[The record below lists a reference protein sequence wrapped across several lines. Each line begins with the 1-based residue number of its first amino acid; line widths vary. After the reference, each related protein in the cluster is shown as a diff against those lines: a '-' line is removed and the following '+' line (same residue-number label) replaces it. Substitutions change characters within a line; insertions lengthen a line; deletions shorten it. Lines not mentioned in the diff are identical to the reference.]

1 MNTLL
6 HYGGMIVTVLF
17 IAAVLYSMIMAI
29 RRRNRKH
36 AFRAFRI
43 FRTFPF
49 LPYRPSFLHHL
60 TAK

>member
-1 MNTLL
+1 MLL
-6 HYGGMIVTVLF
+6 SPVLALRGCRFCF
-17 IAAVLYSMIMAI
+17 IRDC

-43 FRTFPF
+43 FRTFPL